1 MPWRCL
7 SVGMDWIN
15 DFLRVDKTFSVL
27 GGLFGFLERRG
38 CDEDNNEANTTI
50 KIFLILF
57 LYYSDGDDALRIYL

>member
-38 CDEDNNEANTTI
+38 CDDDNNEANITI
-50 KIFLILF
+50 KLFLIMF
-57 LYYSDGDDALRIYL
+57 L